1 MRRAVQVI
9 LARLFMALACLA
21 PAAAHA
27 QQPANYR
34 EAVKAY
40 IALERD
46 IAALQ
51 EQVSSG
57 ALGQYDYNAARI
69 HDERGMAILRQR
81 WGARIS
87 TDARAA
93 DPAAAAAITPGHVHI
108 PPLHEIE
115 DEREAT
121 IAAFVVNIL
130 KVLTIAGLAVFGFFF
145 LKIVWKKLVEIW
157 KAMTDDEP
165 VSDNY
170 GAATFAPIRYGMP
183 NPYYHERGVFL
194 GKSSDP
200 LADEVPTVE
209 HPGGPVCTMPEH
221 HTLIVAPTR
230 TGKGTRILVPTL
242 LSYMGSMLVIDPK
255 GENAAITA
263 RARAALP
270 DLPGA
275 EVFIVNP
282 WDELADTFR
291 GLGFRPAAYNPL
303 DVIERD
309 DPNAVAV
316 AQALAATVCPA
327 TSEKERF
334 WQGSAANILAAVF
347 LWITDQPGETQTL
360 ARAREIVSLS
370 RKDFTE
376 RFLVP
381 MAASSA
387 FGGAIKE
394 MVSQYL
400 DLAHE
405 TYSGIMSNLTE
416 ATKFISDPQLKAAT
430 SESSFDMGQL
440 VAYPTTVYFII
451 PPDRMD
457 TQRTWLRLMVTAAT
471 HTYKRAKP
479 EHRGIHRCL
488 FMIDEFPALGR
499 MPDMPRD
506 IATMAGYGVDY
517 ALAVQGVDQLKDVY
531 KDAAGAILGNC
542 AYKWYCNVSDLESAK
557 YLSDTLGKKTVKTK
571 GIGKAADGKESE
583 NFGETGRP
591 LLMPDEVMN
600 LGRDVALVTNPEGRP
615 FYLRPVDYWQLS
627 DAFSFMRKNY
637 PDKLGEVFMHLTYD
651 PNPYRKANG

>member
-1 MRRAVQVI
+1 MQAF
-9 LARLFMALACLA
+9 LARLFLAVACFA
-21 PAAAHA
+21 PLSAAA
-27 QQPANYR
+27 QQPGSYR
-34 EAVKAY
+34 DAVQAY
-40 IALERD
+40 LAAERD
-46 IAALQ
+46 IAQAQATANAGRLRP
-51 EQVSSG
+51 
-57 ALGQYDYNAARI
+57 YDYLNQWESDRAKMAALKRQWGDRI
-69 HDERGMAILRQR
+69 VA
-81 WGARIS
+81 
-87 TDARAA
+87 DAAKA
-93 DPAAAAAITPGHVHI
+93 DPALAPSITPDH
-108 PPLHEIE
+108 LHFPAKYSDAYQSRQLRMADVIGKV
-115 DEREAT
+115 
-121 IAAFVVNIL
+121 IAAVIG
-130 KVLTIAGLAVFGFFF
+130 AGLLFG
-145 LKIVWKKLVEIW
+145 LWKLLPKLFRD
-157 KAMTDDEP
+157 KAEEP
-165 VSDNY
+165 PSDVY
-170 GAATFAPIRYGMP
+170 GTASYAPIRYVMP
-183 NPYYHERGVFL
+183 SAAYHHRGVFL

-200 LADEVPTVE
+200 DADDVPTVE
-209 HPGGPVCTMPEH
+209 HPGAPVCSRPEH
-221 HTLIVAPTR
+221 HVLIVAPTR

-242 LSYMGSMLVIDPK
+242 LSYHGSVLAIDPK

-270 DLPGA
+270 GLPDA

-282 WDELADTFR
+282 WDELADTFN
-291 GLGFRPAAYNPL
+291 GLGFQPAAYNPL

-327 TSEKERF
+327 TSEKDRF

-347 LWITDQPGETQTL
+347 LWITDQPGEVKTL

-370 RKDFTE
+370 HKDFTE

-387 FGGAIKE
+387 FGGAIRE

-430 SESSFDMGQL
+430 SESSFDMRQL
-440 VAYPTTVYFII
+440 AAYPTTVYLII

-471 HTYKRAKP
+471 HTFKRAKA
-479 EHRGIHRCL
+479 EHRGVHRTL
-488 FMIDEFPALGR
+488 FLIDEFPALGR

-517 ALAVQGVDQLKDVY
+517 ALAVQGIDQLKDVY

-557 YLSDTLGKKTVKTK
+557 YLSDTLGQKTVKTK
-571 GIGKAADGKESE
+571 STSMGTDGKESE
-583 NFGETGRP
+583 SVGETGRP
-591 LLMPDEVMN
+591 LLMPDEIMT

-615 FYLRPVDYWQLS
+615 FYLRPVDYWQLH
-627 DAFSFMRKNY
+627 DAFKWTRKHR
-637 PDKLGEVFMHLTYD
+637 PKELGEVFLHLTYD
-651 PNPYRKANG
+651 PNPYRRA